1 MSAPTRLSVCLAVG
15 LSGSVCVIGG
25 LMSEDRERVLCRGEP
40 LRGEV
45 FFFAARVVQLFS
57 LQTNTVVS
65 IIVII
70 VIITILILYHRA

>member
-1 MSAPTRLSVCLAVG
+1 
-15 LSGSVCVIGG
+15 
-25 LMSEDRERVLCRGEP
+25 MSEDRERVLCRGEP